1 MGHEWHAM
9 DAAEVAEAVGSS
21 GAGLTDEEADV
32 RLARDGPNELVG
44 KRGVSRMEILL
55 KQFKDP
61 LVFILLI
68 AAAVSASVG
77 IVEDSTDEMI
87 NTAVILMIVALNAV
101 LGYTQEYKAERTL
114 EALQEL
120 ASPKVMVIRGGREKE
135 VPSKELVVGDVM
147 VLSTG
152 DRVSADGRLI
162 ETANMETNEAS
173 LTGESL
179 PVKKDHRA
187 TLDSE
192 TELGDRSN
200 MVYSGSAVSRGRG
213 KALVV
218 ATGSSTEL
226 GRITKLATEEGE
238 PTPLQR
244 KLAVLS
250 RQLGLMVIAIAAAI
264 MAIGLAAGVDL
275 LTMFL
280 TAISLAVAA
289 IPEGLPAVVTVSL
302 AIGLQRMARRNALIR
317 RLPAVEA
324 LGSATVICSDKTGTL
339 TVGVMNIRE
348 VVVAGGTVEVTGE
361 GYQPEGALIR
371 DGEELDARDP
381 EIGELLRAGVLCNDA
396 SLVKEGQWKVLGDGT
411 EGTLLVLAR
420 KAGLDPEELR
430 ERYPR
435 TGEDPFDSERKRMT
449 TVHVI
454 DGEVRSYTKGAAES
468 VLPLCTHILVDGRR
482 TEMDDAMRES
492 FLAKDREMASRALR
506 VLALSYGQ
514 GKEED
519 LTFLGLVGML
529 DAPRKEAA
537 EAVARCH
544 TAGIRVMMITGDH
557 QLTAEAIAEE
567 MGIRSPGGSLSGK
580 DLSSLSDSE
589 LSQRLKEVSVFARV
603 APEQKVRIVEALQ
616 SRGEIVA
623 MTGDGVNDAPAL
635 KQANIGVAMGIT
647 GTSVSKQAADL
658 VLTDDNFASI
668 RAAVE
673 EGRRVYDNLIKS
685 LAFVLPTNLG
695 LALILTWGVA
705 FFPFDPRTGE
715 LLLPM
720 LPAQLLW
727 VNLIASFF
735 LATPLAF
742 EAPERDLMDRPPRR
756 PGEPILGPFVLYRTV
771 MVAVLMTAGALLMF
785 LDERSDALASGLAAT
800 AAVSEAQTM
809 AVTTVV
815 MFQIFYL
822 LNCRSLKHS
831 LLTVGL
837 WTNPVLYLGIALLVV
852 LQALFIYF
860 PPMNV
865 IFDTVPLRP
874 ADLGKAALMGAT
886 ILPVVAVEKAW
897 RNWRARK

>member
-468 VLPLCTHILVDGRR
+468 VLPSVLPLCTHILVDGRR

-635 KQANIGVAMGIT
+635 KKADIGVAMGIT
-647 GTSVSKQAADL
+647 GTDVAKESSDL
-658 VLTDDNFASI
+658 VLADDNFASI
-668 RAAVE
+668 VAAVE
-673 EGRRVYDNLIKS
+673 EGRGIYGNIRKFVSFLLSCNAGEIVLMLVATVLFAETGLLPFLLPIQILWINL
-685 LAFVLPTNLG
+685 VTDGLPAIALG
-695 LALILTWGVA
+695 LEPAPSDVMNRCPRPPDEPPVTRTMAARIGVIGASMGMAAILTFAALRDMGSGVDEARTAA
-705 FFPFDPRTGE
+705 FCAIVLSQLLFVFSARDPSMPLWRLRRYDRLLWAVIAS
-715 LLLPM
+715 LLLQLAVVY
-720 LPAQLLW
+720 LPV
-727 VNLIASFF
+727 VNDVF
-735 LATPLAF
+735 
-742 EAPERDLMDRPPRR
+742 
-756 PGEPILGPFVLYRTV
+756 
-771 MVAVLMTAGALLMF
+771 
-785 LDERSDALASGLAAT
+785 
-800 AAVSEAQTM
+800 
-809 AVTTVV
+809 
-815 MFQIFYL
+815 
-822 LNCRSLKHS
+822 H
-831 LLTVGL
+831 
-837 WTNPVLYLGIALLVV
+837 
-852 LQALFIYF
+852 
-860 PPMNV
+860 
-865 IFDTVPLRP
+865 TVPLAEEWLVIVP
-874 ADLGKAALMGAT
+874 LSLLPLMINELWKYMQQHLGLGREVCDIGDA
-886 ILPVVAVEKAW
+886 
-897 RNWRARK
+897 